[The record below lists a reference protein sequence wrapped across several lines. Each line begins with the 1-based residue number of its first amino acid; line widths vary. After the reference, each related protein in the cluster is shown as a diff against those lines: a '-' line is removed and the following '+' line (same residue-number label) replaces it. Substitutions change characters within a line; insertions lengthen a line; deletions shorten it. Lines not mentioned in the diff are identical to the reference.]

1 MVFSEDFISE
11 LKEKNDIE
19 EIISEYVS
27 IQRKGK
33 NSVGLCPFHAERTPS
48 FCVYPTNGSFY
59 CFGCGAGGDVI
70 TFLRLAEHFDYVE
83 AVKYLAERAGMNV
96 VISDEEAESQKK
108 KLLIYRM
115 NRDAARFFHKCLYAS
130 ENTKAVEYLTSRRIS
145 PKTVKCFGIGFSPNS
160 GYALL
165 NHLRNLGYDENDIVL
180 ANLAMKSSYSAGYS
194 KPRDRFKNRIMFP
207 IIDVRGNVVAFG
219 ARTISNEMPKYVN
232 TADTPIFK
240 KSSNLFALNFAKNSG
255 QNKLILTEG
264 YMDAIS
270 LHQSGFKNVVAG
282 LGTALT
288 LGQVKLLCRY
298 ADEVVLSYDADE
310 AGQKAAKKAMDMLR
324 RNGISVK
331 ILTIPQ
337 AKDPDEYIRSNGEN
351 GVVKFKNL
359 VENSRS
365 DTDFKLETLKKD
377 LNLATTEGKIKYLT
391 EASKILANCE
401 NSIERDIY
409 SSKLCE
415 ETGIDKSSILAQVNK
430 YLKSNAKKNQ
440 KREFKNVAKLTS
452 AVNDKINKD
461 KHKNLRAACAEEFI
475 LSYLINNQDMAN
487 NIFSKINE
495 DMFVTSLNRRIFL
508 SIKKLAQENRVVDI
522 NSISENLF
530 SLEEI
535 GRITKIA
542 CSYYPEIGTPQALKE
557 YMQTLLE
564 ENQKNVINSEENS
577 EIDIKNYISKL
588 KNTKK

>member
-27 IQRKGK
+27 IQKRGK

-59 CFGCGAGGDVI
+59 CFGCGVGGDVI

-83 AVKYLAERAGMNV
+83 AVKYLAERVGMNV

-115 NRDAARFFHKCLYAS
+115 NRDAARFFHNCLYAPQ
-130 ENTKAVEYLTSRRIS
+130 NLKALNYLNSRRIS

-160 GYALL
+160 GYALF
-165 NHLRNLGYDENDIVL
+165 NHLRSIGYDENDIIL
-180 ANLAMKSSYSAGYS
+180 ANLAIKSNYSSGYS

-219 ARTISNEMPKYVN
+219 ARTISNEIPKYVN

-255 QNKLILTEG
+255 QNRLILTEG

-298 ADEVVLSYDADE
+298 TDEVVLSYDADE

-324 RNGISVK
+324 GNGLSVK

-337 AKDPDEYIRSNGEN
+337 AKDPDEYIRTNGEN

-359 VENSRS
+359 VENSCS
-365 DTDFKLETLKKD
+365 DTDFKLEILKKN

-430 YLKSNAKKNQ
+430 YLKSSAKSNQ
-440 KREFKNVAKLTS
+440 KKEFRHVARLTS
-452 AVNDKINKD
+452 AVNDKINAD

-522 NSISENLF
+522 NSISEDVF

-542 CSYYPEIGTPQALKE
+542 CLYYPEIGTPQALKE
-557 YMQTLLE
+557 YIQTLLE
-564 ENQKNVINSEENS
+564 ENQKNVINSEGNS
-577 EIDIKNYISKL
+577 EIEIKNYISKL
-588 KNTKK
+588 KNKK